1 MNKFENLLK
10 KAIIFLVLTS
20 KFCILFI
27 FQNFMKKYSLFL
39 GLASIF
45 SLWLLWNFSNAE
57 YNLQIDADNNEV
69 YLTSGDNKITLENA
83 NKYLS
88 WNENSSNS
96 NSWSTLT
103 VTISSPNDIAK
114 AETWNEINS
123 WDIEWTWSIDWTWTE
138 IWTWTIMTWTETS
151 TWASRIL
158 WENINAELLTWDEFD
173 RALYWMY
180 MNWLTKYN
188 NSDEFRPYDN
198 LTREESA
205 KMIGQLY
212 SVLWFPKEDK
222 WFNCS
227 FVDTNMFDP
236 TLAEH
241 IYNVCR
247 RWIFRGND
255 KTQQYMPHDNLTKGQ
270 LLAVLLRIFEWKMS
284 NESAQPRW
292 IEYYVKALALSMTN
306 EKNLAKF
313 DQPVSRWEASLLIF
327 RFKDMVIEEE
337 QYKLYL
343 ARLSNLEWDNDTYLR
358 QIEQFKSEWESSRI
372 ASEDNSTTDNSNP
385 DSNEIIS
392 WTWDTASTTWSD
404 VSLAIIAWNETL
416 TNSSEFIESL
426 NWMYDNGMT
435 SYNTTE
441 SFMPYQT
448 ITRAQ
453 VAKMLDKFATATNL
467 TTVRNLWT
475 CEFTDVD
482 PQSEFKDSITKVCQ
496 YGVMAGSND
505 KFSPDQVV
513 TKAEFIAMLIRLFDW
528 TKLDESINPRW
539 TEYYKRAIEIWLIS
553 AQDTVSFTS
562 EIARYDVATY
572 LYRLKVRL
580 TMYNNLNTTQLSDE
594 ILKTLS
600 ETTTTGEN
608 WKINVK
614 AYVDILA
621 LNNSAFTDGYVELMW
636 ERYKVER
643 SELDSY
649 NVWSNSFVRYWKLY
663 NLENYEQI
671 WSITFI
677 LTNWALVE
685 WTVRANKVSYY
696 LEKDPNTTTYY
707 NLTQK

>member
-1 MNKFENLLK
+1 
-10 KAIIFLVLTS
+10 
-20 KFCILFI
+20 
-27 FQNFMKKYSLFL
+27 MKKYSIFL
-39 GLASIF
+39 GLSAIF
-45 SLWLLWNFSNAE
+45 SISLLWNFSNAE
-57 YNLQIDADNNEV
+57 YNLQIDADKNEV
-69 YLTSGDNKITLENA
+69 YLTSWDDKITLENA
-83 NKYLS
+83 DKYLS
-88 WNENSSNS
+88 WNESNN
-96 NSWSTLT
+96 NSWSTLSVS
-103 VTISSPNDIAK
+103 VTSPNTQANTWSESNSWNIAWTWDVNTWSTVWTW
-114 AETWNEINS
+114 AENWTWSQVNS
-123 WDIEWTWSIDWTWTE
+123 WDVEWTWTVTTWSAA
-138 IWTWTIMTWTETS
+138 S
-151 TWASRIL
+151 TWATRVF

-247 RWIFRGND
+247 RGIFRWND

-284 NESAQPRW
+284 NETAQPRW
-292 IEYYVKALALSMTN
+292 IEYYVKALTLSMTN

-313 DQPVSRWEASLLIF
+313 DQPVSRREASLLIF
-327 RFKDMVIEEE
+327 RFKNMVSDEE

-343 ARLSNLEWDNDTYLR
+343 ARLTNLEWDNDSYLK
-358 QIEQFKSEWESSRI
+358 QIEELKSQWEESKTSSEE
-372 ASEDNSTTDNSNP
+372 EDSKIDNSNP
-385 DSNEIIS
+385 DSNEIVS
-392 WTWDTASTTWSD
+392 WTWENATTTWSD
-404 VSLAIIAWNETL
+404 VSLAIIAWNEKL
-416 TNSSEFIESL
+416 TDSSEFMESL

-467 TTVRNLWT
+467 TTIRNEWN
-475 CEFTDVD
+475 CEFSDVD
-482 PQSEFKDSITKVCQ
+482 PQSEYKDSITKVCQ
-496 YGVMAGSND
+496 YGVMAGSSD

-528 TKLDESINPRW
+528 AKLDESVNPWW

-562 EIARYDVATY
+562 DIARYDVATY

-580 TMYNNLNTTQLSDE
+580 TMYNNLNSTQLSDE
-594 ILKTLS
+594 VLKTLS
-600 ETTTTGEN
+600 ETVATWDD
-608 WKINVK
+608 WKVNVK

-621 LNNSAFTDGYVELMW
+621 LNNSAFTDGYIEFLD
-636 ERYKVER
+636 ERYKVSR

-649 NVWSNSFVRYWKLY
+649 NVGVNSFVRYGKVY
-663 NLENYEQI
+663 SLETDEQVG
-671 WSITFI
+671 SISFI
-677 LTNWALVE
+677 LTNWTLVE
-685 WTVRANKVSYY
+685 WSIRVNKNSYY
-696 LEKDPNTTTYY
+696 LTKDSNTTTYY

>member
-1 MNKFENLLK
+1 
-10 KAIIFLVLTS
+10 
-20 KFCILFI
+20 
-27 FQNFMKKYSLFL
+27 MKKSLALLWLFVL
-39 GLASIF
+39 WF
-45 SLWLLWNFSNAE
+45 SLWGVINAN
-57 YNLQIDADNNEV
+57 YDLQFDTKNNEI
-69 YLTSGDNKITLENA
+69 YLMSGDTQITLNNV
-83 NKYLS
+83 NKYITWLDS
-88 WNENSSNS
+88 ELNLWLIN
-96 NSWSTLT
+96 
-103 VTISSPNDIAK
+103 
-114 AETWNEINS
+114 TWNSQNLT
-123 WDIEWTWSIDWTWTE
+123 WDTQTWATVWTWTE
-138 IWTWTIMTWTETS
+138 VSTWSTVWTWSEASSWAIAETWATANTWTTIN
-151 TWASRIL
+151 TWRVFG
-158 WENINAELLTWDEFD
+158 ENVEAELLTWDEFD
-173 RALYWMY
+173 RALYRMY
-180 MNWLTKYN
+180 KNWLTKYD
-188 NSDEFRPYDN
+188 NSEEFRPYDN

-212 SVLWFPKEDK
+212 SVLWFSKEDK

-247 RWIFRGND
+247 RWIFRWND

-292 IEYYVKALALSMTN
+292 IEYYVKALALGMTN
-306 EKNLAKF
+306 EMNLSKF
-313 DQPVSRWEASLLIF
+313 DQPVSRREASLLIF
-327 RFKDMVIEEE
+327 RFKNMIIDGE
-337 QYKLYL
+337 QYNLYL
-343 ARLSNLEWDNDTYLR
+343 ARLNNLQWDNDTYLK
-358 QIEQFKSEWESSRI
+358 QIEELKLKWNESKTTENSESKI
-372 ASEDNSTTDNSNP
+372 DDSNP
-385 DSNEIIS
+385 DSNEIVS
-392 WTWDTASTTWSD
+392 WTWDDVSTTWTN

-416 TNSSEFIESL
+416 TDSSEFMESI

-467 TTVRNLWT
+467 TTVRNQWN
-475 CEFTDVD
+475 CEFSDVD
-482 PQSEFKDSITKVCQ
+482 SQSEFKDSITRVCQ

-505 KFSPDQVV
+505 KFSPDQIV
-513 TKAEFIAMLIRLFDW
+513 TKAEFVAMLIRLFDW
-528 TKLDESINPRW
+528 AKLDESLNPRW

-580 TMYNNLNTTQLSDE
+580 TMYNNLNSAQLSDE
-594 ILKTLS
+594 IVKTLS
-600 ETTTTGEN
+600 ETMTTWDD

-614 AYVDILA
+614 VYVDILA
-621 LNNSAFTDGYVELMW
+621 LNNSAFTDGYVELLW
-636 ERYKVER
+636 ERYRVKR

-649 NVWSNSFVRYWKLY
+649 NVWVNSFVRYGKLY
-663 NLENYEQI
+663 SLETDEQI
-671 WSITFI
+671 WSISFI
-677 LTNWALVE
+677 LTNGVLVE
-685 WTVRANKVSYY
+685 WSIRTKESYY
-696 LEKDPNTTTYY
+696 LQKDPNTTTYY

>member
-1 MNKFENLLK
+1 MN
-10 KAIIFLVLTS
+10 
-20 KFCILFI
+20 FCFLFI

-39 GLASIF
+39 GLTAIFSIF
-45 SLWLLWNFSNAE
+45 SLWNITNAE
-57 YNLQIDADNNEV
+57 YNLNIDENNNEISLV
-69 YLTSGDNKITLENA
+69 SWDTKLTIDDVNKKLASENSDI
-83 NKYLS
+83 NQILS
-88 WNENSSNS
+88 W
-96 NSWSTLT
+96 SWNDTSTWNN
-103 VTISSPNDIAK
+103 VW
-114 AETWNEINS
+114 TWNETGSWNIN
-123 WDIEWTWSIDWTWTE
+123 TWSTIWTWTE
-138 IWTWTIMTWTETS
+138 TWTWSENNTWNAVTTWTKTS
-151 TWASRIL
+151 TESVRNF

-173 RALYWMY
+173 RALYRMY

-188 NSDEFRPYDN
+188 NSDEFRPRDS
-198 LTREESA
+198 LTREEAA

-236 TLAEH
+236 TLSEH

-255 KTQQYMPHDNLTKGQ
+255 KTQQYMPRDNLTKGQ

-292 IEYYVKALALSMTN
+292 IEYYIKALTLSMTN
-306 EKNLAKF
+306 EKNLTKF
-313 DQPVSRWEASLLIF
+313 DQPVSRREASLLIF
-327 RFKDMVIEEE
+327 RFKNMVSDEE

-343 ARLSNLEWDNDTYLR
+343 ARLANLEWDNDSYLK
-358 QIEQFKSEWESSRI
+358 QIEELKSQWEESKTSSEEI
-372 ASEDNSTTDNSNP
+372 SKIDNSNP
-385 DSNEIIS
+385 DSNEIVS
-392 WTWDTASTTWSD
+392 WTWENSATTWSD

-416 TNSSEFIESL
+416 TDSSEFMESL
-426 NWMYDNGMT
+426 NRMYDNGMT

-467 TTVRNLWT
+467 TTIRNEWN
-475 CEFTDVD
+475 CEFSDVD
-482 PQSEFKDSITKVCQ
+482 PQSEYKDSITKVCQ
-496 YGVMAGSND
+496 YWVMAGSSD
-505 KFSPDQVV
+505 KFSPDQIV
-513 TKAEFIAMLIRLFDW
+513 TKAEFIAMLIRLFDRA
-528 TKLDESINPRW
+528 KLDESVNPWW

-553 AQDTVSFTS
+553 AQDTVSFTD

-580 TMYNNLNTTQLSDE
+580 TMYNNLNSTQLSDE
-594 ILKTLS
+594 VLKTLS
-600 ETTTTGEN
+600 ETVATWDD
-608 WKINVK
+608 WKVNVK

-621 LNNSAFTDGYVELMW
+621 LNNSAFTDGYIEFLD
-636 ERYKVER
+636 ERYKVSR

-649 NVWSNSFVRYWKLY
+649 NVGVNSFVRYGKVY
-663 NLENYEQI
+663 SLETDEQVG
-671 WSITFI
+671 SISFI
-677 LTNWALVE
+677 LTNWTLVE
-685 WTVRANKVSYY
+685 WSIRVNKNSYY
-696 LEKDPNTTTYY
+696 LTKDSNTTTYY

>member
-1 MNKFENLLK
+1 MK
-10 KAIIFLVLTS
+10 KSSIFLGA
-20 KFCILFI
+20 I
-27 FQNFMKKYSLFL
+27 SLL
-39 GLASIF
+39 SII
-45 SLWLLWNFSNAE
+45 LLWNFINAE
-57 YNLQIDADNNEV
+57 YQLQIDEKDNEV
-69 YLTSGDNKITLENA
+69 YLTSWDNKITLENA
-83 NKYLS
+83 EKTLS
-88 WNENSSNS
+88 WTLNSG
-96 NSWSTLT
+96 STLT
-103 VTISSPNDIAK
+103 VSITSPNSQTN
-114 AETWNEINS
+114 TWSEINS
-123 WDIEWTWSIDWTWTE
+123 WDTTWTWEINTWTVVWTWTE
-138 IWTWTIMTWTETS
+138 TNTWSTTSTWTET
-151 TWASRIL
+151 TRTL
-158 WENINAELLTWDEFD
+158 WENINAELLSWDEFD
-173 RALYWMY
+173 KALYWMY

-188 NSDEFRPYDN
+188 NTEEFRPYDK

-227 FVDTNMFDP
+227 FIDTNMFDP
-236 TLAEH
+236 TLSEH

-247 RWIFRGND
+247 RWIFRWND
-255 KTQQYMPHDNLTKGQ
+255 KTHQYMPHDNLTKGQ

-284 NESAQPRW
+284 NESGQPRW

-306 EKNLAKF
+306 EINLAKF
-313 DQPVSRWEASLLIF
+313 DQPVSRREASLLIF
-327 RFKDMVIEEE
+327 RFKSMIIDEE

-343 ARLSNLEWDNDTYLR
+343 ARLNNLEWNNDAYLK
-358 QIEQFKSEWESSRI
+358 QIEELKSKWEESKISNE
-372 ASEDNSTTDNSNP
+372 SDSNSDNSNP
-385 DSNEIIS
+385 DSNEIVS
-392 WTWDTASTTWSD
+392 GTWDNTWTSWNN

-416 TNSSEFIESL
+416 TDSSEFMESL

-467 TTVRNLWT
+467 TTVRNQWN
-475 CEFTDVD
+475 CEFSDVD
-482 PQSEFKDSITKVCQ
+482 PQSEFKDSITRVCQ

-513 TKAEFIAMLIRLFDW
+513 TKAEFIAILIRLFDW
-528 TKLDESINPRW
+528 AKLDESVNPRR

-553 AQDTVSFTS
+553 AQDTVSFTD

-580 TMYNNLNTTQLSDE
+580 TMYNNLNSTQLSDE
-594 ILKTLS
+594 IVKTLS
-600 ETTTTGEN
+600 ETVTTWDD

-614 AYVDILA
+614 VYVDILA
-621 LNNSAFTDGYVELMW
+621 LNNSAFTDGYIELLD
-636 ERYKVER
+636 ERYKVTR
-643 SELDSY
+643 SELNSY
-649 NVWSNSFVRYWKLY
+649 NVGTNSFVRYGKLY
-663 NLENYEQI
+663 NIETDEQV
-671 WSITFI
+671 WSISFI
-677 LTNWALVE
+677 LTNWTLVE
-685 WTVRANKVSYY
+685 WSIRTNKVSYY

>member
-1 MNKFENLLK
+1 MNF
-10 KAIIFLVLTS
+10 IV
-20 KFCILFI
+20 LFI

-39 GLASIF
+39 GLTAIF
-45 SLWLLWNFSNAE
+45 SASLLWNFSNAE
-57 YNLQIDADNNEV
+57 YNLQIDEKNNEV
-69 YLTSGDNKITLENA
+69 YLMSWDTQITLENA
-83 NKYLS
+83 DKYLS
-88 WNENSSNS
+88 WTDLTKTWT
-96 NSWSTLT
+96 WS
-103 VTISSPNDIAK
+103 D
-114 AETWNEINS
+114 INS
-123 WDIEWTWSIDWTWTE
+123 WAVTWTWN
-138 IWTWTIMTWTETS
+138 ETS
-151 TWASRIL
+151 TWAIVSTWAEANSWTVTWTWSEADTWTIATWTEAPASTGRLL
-158 WENINAELLTWDEFD
+158 WENIDAELLSWSEFD

-222 WFNCS
+222 GFNCN

-236 TLAEH
+236 TLSEH

-247 RWIFRGND
+247 RGIFRWND
-255 KTQQYMPHDNLTKGQ
+255 KTQQYMPHDKLTKGQ
-270 LLAVLLRIFEWKMS
+270 LLAVLIRIFEWKMS
-284 NESAQPRW
+284 NESGQPWW
-292 IEYYVKALALSMTN
+292 IEYYVKALTLWMTN
-306 EKNLAKF
+306 EVNLAKF
-313 DQPVSRWEASLLIF
+313 DQPVSRREAALLIF
-327 RFKDMVIEEE
+327 RFKDMIIDEE
-337 QYKLYL
+337 QYKLYQ
-343 ARLSNLEWDNDTYLR
+343 ARLSNLEWDNESYLK
-358 QIEQFKSEWESSRI
+358 QIEELKSKWEESKTSSENG
-372 ASEDNSTTDNSNP
+372 SNVDNSNP
-385 DSNEIIS
+385 DSNEIIPWDEN
-392 WTWDTASTTWSD
+392 WTWNADWNG

-416 TNSSEFIESL
+416 TDSSEFMESL

-453 VAKMLDKFATATNL
+453 VAKMLDKFAIATDLTAI
-467 TTVRNLWT
+467 RNQWN
-475 CEFTDVD
+475 CEFSDVD
-482 PQSEFKDSITKVCQ
+482 PQSEFKDSITRVCQ
-496 YGVMAGSND
+496 YGIMAGSSD

-513 TKAEFIAMLIRLFDW
+513 TKAEFVAMLIRLFDW
-528 TKLDESINPRW
+528 AKLDESVNPRW

-553 AQDTVSFTS
+553 AQDTVSFTD

-580 TMYNNLNTTQLSDE
+580 TMYNNLNSAQLSDE

-600 ETTTTGEN
+600 ETVTTWED
-608 WKINVK
+608 WKVNVK

-621 LNNSAFTDGYVELMW
+621 LNNSAFTDGYIEFMDQ
-636 ERYKVER
+636 RYKVVR

-649 NVWSNSFVRYWKLY
+649 NVGTNSFVRYGKLY
-663 NLENYEQI
+663 SLETDEQVG
-671 WSITFI
+671 SVSFI
-677 LTNWALVE
+677 LTNWALVD
-685 WTVRANKVSYY
+685 WSVRANKISYY

>member
-1 MNKFENLLK
+1 
-10 KAIIFLVLTS
+10 
-20 KFCILFI
+20 
-27 FQNFMKKYSLFL
+27 MKKLSIFL
-39 GLASIF
+39 GLSAMFSIF
-45 SLWLLWNFSNAE
+45 LLWSFSNAE
-57 YNLQIDADNNEV
+57 YQLQIDDKNNEV
-69 YLTSGDNKITLENA
+69 YLSSWDTKITLEDA
-83 NKYLS
+83 EKYLS
-88 WNENSSNS
+88 WITDSG
-96 NSWSTLT
+96 STLT
-103 VTISSPNDIAK
+103 ISVTSPDSQTN
-114 AETWNEINS
+114 TWSEINS
-123 WDIEWTWSIDWTWTE
+123 WDT
-138 IWTWTIMTWTETS
+138 TWTETNTWTIVS
-151 TWASRIL
+151 TWDETKIRTL
-158 WENINAELLTWDEFD
+158 WENVNAELLTWDEFD
-173 RALYWMY
+173 KALYWMY

-188 NSDEFRPYDN
+188 NAEEFRPYDK

-222 WFNCS
+222 WFNCN
-227 FVDTNMFDP
+227 FVDTNLFDP
-236 TLAEH
+236 TLSEH

-247 RWIFRGND
+247 RWIFRWND

-292 IEYYVKALALSMTN
+292 IEYYVKALTLSMTN

-327 RFKDMVIEEE
+327 RFKDMVIDEE

-343 ARLSNLEWDNDTYLR
+343 ARLNNLEWDNDSYLK
-358 QIEQFKSEWESSRI
+358 QIEQFKSERESSKT
-372 ASEDNSTTDNSNP
+372 SENSDSNPDNSNP
-385 DSNEIIS
+385 DSNEIVSWNWENS
-392 WTWDTASTTWSD
+392 WTWSN

-416 TNSSEFIESL
+416 TDSSEFMESI

-453 VAKMLDKFATATNL
+453 VAKMIDKFATATNL
-467 TTVRNLWT
+467 TTIRNQWN
-475 CEFTDVD
+475 CEFSDIN
-482 PQSEFKDSITKVCQ
+482 PQSEYKDSITRVCQ

-505 KFSPDQVV
+505 KFSPDQIV

-528 TKLDESINPRW
+528 AKLDESVNPRR
-539 TEYYKRAIEIWLIS
+539 TEYYKRAVEIWLIS
-553 AQDTVSFTS
+553 AQDTVSFTD

-580 TMYNNLNTTQLSDE
+580 TMYNNLNSTQLSDE

-600 ETTTTGEN
+600 ETITMWED

-621 LNNSAFTDGYVELMW
+621 LNNSAFTDGYIEFMD
-636 ERYKVER
+636 ERYKVTR

-649 NVWSNSFVRYWKLY
+649 NVGTNSFVRYGKLY
-663 NLENYEQI
+663 SLETDEQI
-671 WSITFI
+671 GSVSFV
-677 LTNWALVE
+677 LTNWALVD
-685 WTVRANKVSYY
+685 WSIRVNKVSYY
-696 LEKDPNTTTYY
+696 LQKDPNTTTYY

>member
-1 MNKFENLLK
+1 MKF
-10 KAIIFLVLTS
+10 VV
-20 KFCILFI
+20 LFI
-27 FQNFMKKYSLFL
+27 FKNFMKKYSIFL
-39 GLASIF
+39 GLSAIFSIF
-45 SLWLLWNFSNAE
+45 LLWNFSNAE
-57 YNLQIDADNNEV
+57 YNLQIDANNNEV
-69 YLTSGDNKITLENA
+69 YLASGDNKITLENA
-83 NKYLS
+83 DKYLS
-88 WNENSSNS
+88 WASNS
-96 NSWSTLT
+96 GGILN
-103 VTISSPNDIAK
+103 ISVISPNSQTN
-114 AETWNEINS
+114 TWNTINS
-123 WDIEWTWSIDWTWTE
+123 WNIAWTWNTSTWTLAWTWTE
-138 IWTWTIMTWTETS
+138 IWTWTLVNTWTTVTTWSKTS
-151 TWASRIL
+151 TGRIF

-173 RALYWMY
+173 RALYRMY

-188 NSDEFRPYDN
+188 NSDEFRPYDK

-205 KMIGQLY
+205 KMVGQLY
-212 SVLWFPKEDK
+212 NVLWFPKEDK

-236 TLAEH
+236 TLSEH

-247 RWIFRGND
+247 RGIFRWND
-255 KTQQYMPHDNLTKGQ
+255 KTQQYMPRDNLTKGQ

-292 IEYYVKALALSMTN
+292 IEYYVKALALWMTN
-306 EKNLAKF
+306 EMNLAKF

-327 RFKDMVIEEE
+327 RFKNMITDEE

-343 ARLSNLEWDNDTYLR
+343 ARLSNLEWDNDTYLK
-358 QIEQFKSEWESSRI
+358 QIEELKSKWEESKTSN
-372 ASEDNSTTDNSNP
+372 ENNSTNIDESNP
-385 DSNEIIS
+385 DSNEIVS
-392 WTWDTASTTWSD
+392 WSWDNTSTTWSN
-404 VSLAIIAWNETL
+404 VSLAIIAGNETL
-416 TNSSEFIESL
+416 TDSSEFMESL

-467 TTVRNLWT
+467 TTIRNQWN
-475 CEFTDVD
+475 CEFSDVD
-482 PQSEFKDSITKVCQ
+482 PQSQYKDSITKVCQ

-505 KFSPDQVV
+505 KFSPDQIV

-528 TKLDESINPRW
+528 AKLDESVNPWW

-580 TMYNNLNTTQLSDE
+580 TMYNNLNSTQLSDE

-600 ETTTTGEN
+600 ETVSTGEN
-608 WKINVK
+608 WKVNVK

-621 LNNSAFTDGYVELMW
+621 LNNSAFTDGYIEFMD

-649 NVWSNSFVRYWKLY
+649 NVWTNSFVRYWKLY

-677 LTNWALVE
+677 LTNWTLVE

>member
-1 MNKFENLLK
+1 
-10 KAIIFLVLTS
+10 
-20 KFCILFI
+20 
-27 FQNFMKKYSLFL
+27 
-39 GLASIF
+39 
-45 SLWLLWNFSNAE
+45 
-57 YNLQIDADNNEV
+57 
-69 YLTSGDNKITLENA
+69 
-83 NKYLS
+83 
-88 WNENSSNS
+88 
-96 NSWSTLT
+96 
-103 VTISSPNDIAK
+103 
-114 AETWNEINS
+114 
-123 WDIEWTWSIDWTWTE
+123 
-138 IWTWTIMTWTETS
+138 
-151 TWASRIL
+151 
-158 WENINAELLTWDEFD
+158 
-173 RALYWMY
+173 

-205 KMIGQLY
+205 KMVGQLY

-236 TLAEH
+236 TLSEH

-247 RWIFRGND
+247 RGIFRWND
-255 KTQQYMPHDNLTKGQ
+255 KTQQYMPRDNLTKGQ

-292 IEYYVKALALSMTN
+292 IEYYVKALALWMTN
-306 EKNLAKF
+306 EMNLSKF

-327 RFKDMVIEEE
+327 RFKNMITDEE

-343 ARLSNLEWDNDTYLR
+343 ARLNNLEWDNDSYLK
-358 QIEQFKSEWESSRI
+358 QIEELKSKWEESKTSNENNDTNI
-372 ASEDNSTTDNSNP
+372 DESNP
-385 DSNEIIS
+385 DSNEIVS
-392 WTWDTASTTWSD
+392 WSWDSTSTTWSN

-416 TNSSEFIESL
+416 TDSSEFMESI

-467 TTVRNLWT
+467 TTIRNQWN
-475 CEFTDVD
+475 CEFSDVD
-482 PQSEFKDSITKVCQ
+482 SQSQYKDSITKVCQ
-496 YGVMAGSND
+496 YGIMAGSND
-505 KFSPDQVV
+505 KFSPDQIV

-528 TKLDESINPRW
+528 VKLDESVNPWW

-580 TMYNNLNTTQLSDE
+580 TMYNNLNSTQLSDE

-600 ETTTTGEN
+600 ETVSTGEN
-608 WKINVK
+608 WKVNVK

-621 LNNSAFTDGYVELMW
+621 LNNSAFTDGYIEFMN

-649 NVWSNSFVRYWKLY
+649 NVWTNSFVRYWKLY

>member
-1 MNKFENLLK
+1 
-10 KAIIFLVLTS
+10 
-20 KFCILFI
+20 
-27 FQNFMKKYSLFL
+27 MKKYSLFL
-39 GLASIF
+39 GLATIF
-45 SLWLLWNFSNAE
+45 SLSLLWNFSNAE
-57 YNLQIDADNNEV
+57 YNLNIDENSNEVSLVSWDTKLTIDDVNKKLADNNSDINLV
-69 YLTSGDNKITLENA
+69 LN
-83 NKYLS
+83 
-88 WNENSSNS
+88 W
-96 NSWSTLT
+96 SWSGTST
-103 VTISSPNDIAK
+103 GNTTWTW
-114 AETWNEINS
+114 AENNS
-123 WDIEWTWSIDWTWTE
+123 WDTVWTWNISSWAVAWSWTE
-138 IWTWTIMTWTETS
+138 IWTWTEISSWTVIWTWTATTWSQAS
-151 TWASRIL
+151 TWTTRAL
-158 WENINAELLTWDEFD
+158 WENVNAELLTWDEFD

-188 NSDEFRPYDN
+188 NSEEFRPYDN

-247 RWIFRGND
+247 RWIFRWND

-284 NESAQPRW
+284 DESAQPRW
-292 IEYYVKALALSMTN
+292 IEYYVKALTLSMTN

-327 RFKDMVIEEE
+327 RFKNMVSDEE
-337 QYKLYL
+337 QYNLYL
-343 ARLSNLEWDNDTYLR
+343 ARLSNLEWDNDSYLK
-358 QIEQFKSEWESSRI
+358 QIDELKSKWEESKISGDEGSDI
-372 ASEDNSTTDNSNP
+372 HDSNP

-392 WTWDTASTTWSD
+392 WTWTTSTTGND
-404 VSLAIIAWNETL
+404 VSLDIIAWNEKL
-416 TNSSEFIESL
+416 TDSSEFMESI

-467 TTVRNLWT
+467 TTIRNQWN
-475 CEFTDVD
+475 CEFSDVN
-482 PQSEFKDSITKVCQ
+482 PESEFKDSITKVCQ

-505 KFSPDQVV
+505 KFFPDQVV
-513 TKAEFIAMLIRLFDW
+513 TKAEFVAMLIRLFDW
-528 TKLDESINPRW
+528 AKLDENVNPWW

-553 AQDTVSFTS
+553 AQDTVSFTDN
-562 EIARYDVATY
+562 IARYDVATY

-580 TMYNNLNTTQLSDE
+580 TMYNNLNSTQLSDE
-594 ILKTLS
+594 VLKTLS
-600 ETTTTGEN
+600 ETVTTGDD
-608 WKINVK
+608 WKVNVK

-621 LNNSAFTDGYVELMW
+621 LNNSAFTDGYIEFLD
-636 ERYKVER
+636 ERFKVAR

-649 NVWSNSFVRYWKLY
+649 NVWTNSFVRYGKLY
-663 NLENYEQI
+663 SLETDEQI
-671 WSITFI
+671 GSISFI
-677 LTNWALVE
+677 LTNWTLVE
-685 WTVRANKVSYY
+685 WSVRINKVSYY
-696 LEKDPNTTTYY
+696 LEKDSNTTTYY

>member
-1 MNKFENLLK
+1 MK
-10 KAIIFLVLTS
+10 KAIIFLVLIS

-27 FQNFMKKYSLFL
+27 FQNFMKKYSIFL
-39 GLASIF
+39 GLSAIFSIF
-45 SLWLLWNFSNAE
+45 LLWNFSNAE
-57 YNLQIDADNNEV
+57 YNLQIDANNEKV
-69 YLTSGDNKITLENA
+69 VLTSWDTKITLEDA
-83 NKYLS
+83 DKYLS
-88 WNENSSNS
+88 WSS
-96 NSWSTLT
+96 SWSILS
-103 VTISSPNDIAK
+103 ISVDSPDTKTN
-114 AETWNEINS
+114 TWNNVN
-123 WDIEWTWSIDWTWTE
+123 TWSIAWTWNTSTWTLAWTWTT
-138 IWTWTIMTWTETS
+138 IWTWTKVNTWTTVTTWSKTS
-151 TWASRIL
+151 TGRIF
-158 WENINAELLTWDEFD
+158 WENVNAELLTWDEFD
-173 RALYWMY
+173 RALYRMY

-188 NSDEFRPYDN
+188 NSDEFRPYDK

-205 KMIGQLY
+205 KMVGQLY
-212 SVLWFPKEDK
+212 SVLWFPKDDK

-236 TLAEH
+236 TLSEH

-247 RWIFRGND
+247 RGIFRWND
-255 KTQQYMPHDNLTKGQ
+255 KTQQYMPRDNLTKGQ
-270 LLAVLLRIFEWKMS
+270 LLAVLMRIFEWKMS

-292 IEYYVKALALSMTN
+292 IEYYVKALALWMTN
-306 EKNLAKF
+306 EMNLSKF

-327 RFKDMVIEEE
+327 RFKNMITDEE

-343 ARLSNLEWDNDTYLR
+343 ARLSNLEWDNDTYLK
-358 QIEQFKSEWESSRI
+358 QIEELKSKWEEFKTSNENNDTNI
-372 ASEDNSTTDNSNP
+372 DDSNP
-385 DSNEIIS
+385 DSNEIVT
-392 WTWDTASTTWSD
+392 WTWENTASTWSD

-416 TNSSEFIESL
+416 TDSSEFMESL

-467 TTVRNLWT
+467 TTIRNQWN
-475 CEFTDVD
+475 CEFSDVD
-482 PQSEFKDSITKVCQ
+482 PQSQYKDSITKVCQ

-505 KFSPDQVV
+505 KFSPDQIV

-528 TKLDESINPRW
+528 AKLDESVNPWW
-539 TEYYKRAIEIWLIS
+539 TEYYKRAIEIWLIT

-580 TMYNNLNTTQLSDE
+580 TMYNNLNSTQLSDE

-600 ETTTTGEN
+600 ETVSTGEN
-608 WKINVK
+608 WKVNVK

-621 LNNSAFTDGYVELMW
+621 LNNSAFTDGYIEFMD

-649 NVWSNSFVRYWKLY
+649 NVWTNSFVRYWKLY

>member
-1 MNKFENLLK
+1 
-10 KAIIFLVLTS
+10 
-20 KFCILFI
+20 
-27 FQNFMKKYSLFL
+27 MKKYSIIFW
-39 GLASIF
+39 LASIF
-45 SLWLLWNFSNAE
+45 SIILLGNFSNAE
-57 YNLQIDADNNEV
+57 YNLQIDEKNNEI
-69 YLTSGDNKITLENA
+69 YLASGDDKITLENA
-83 NKYLS
+83 DKYLS
-88 WNENSSNS
+88 WNNSKES
-96 NSWSTLT
+96 SWSTLT
-103 VTISSPNDIAK
+103 ITVNSWNIANSGSNNWTWT
-114 AETWNEINS
+114 ETNSWSIVWTWSEVNTWNTIWTWAEINS
-123 WDIEWTWSIDWTWTE
+123 WSTATWNISTWT
-138 IWTWTIMTWTETS
+138 TRT
-151 TWASRIL
+151 L

-247 RWIFRGND
+247 RWIFRWND

-292 IEYYVKALALSMTN
+292 IEYYVKALALSLTN
-306 EKNLAKF
+306 EMNLAKF

-327 RFKDMVIEEE
+327 RFKDMVIEDE

-343 ARLSNLEWDNDTYLR
+343 ARLSNLEWDNDAYLK
-358 QIEQFKSEWESSRI
+358 QIEELKSKWEESKVPSEESSNI
-372 ASEDNSTTDNSNP
+372 DNSNP

-392 WTWDTASTTWSD
+392 WSWNNTSTWNN
-404 VSLAIIAWNETL
+404 VSLDIIAWNEKL
-416 TNSSEFIESL
+416 TDSSEFMESL

-467 TTVRNLWT
+467 TTIRNEWN
-475 CEFTDVD
+475 CEFSDVD

-496 YGVMAGSND
+496 YWVMAWSND
-505 KFSPDQVV
+505 KFSPDQIV
-513 TKAEFIAMLIRLFDW
+513 TKAEFVAMLIRLFDW
-528 TKLDESINPRW
+528 AKLDESINPWW

-562 EIARYDVATY
+562 DIARYDVATY

-580 TMYNNLNTTQLSDE
+580 TMYNNLNSTQLSDE
-594 ILKTLS
+594 VLKTLS
-600 ETTTTGEN
+600 ETTTTWDN
-608 WKINVK
+608 WKVNVK

-621 LNNSAFTDGYVELMW
+621 LNNSAFTDGHIEFLDT
-636 ERYKVER
+636 RYKLTR

-649 NVWSNSFVRYWKLY
+649 NVGVNSFVRYGKIY
-663 NLENYEQI
+663 NIETDEQVG
-671 WSITFI
+671 SISFI

-685 WTVRANKVSYY
+685 WSIRINKTSYY
-696 LEKDPNTTTYY
+696 LEKDSNTTTYY

>member
-1 MNKFENLLK
+1 
-10 KAIIFLVLTS
+10 
-20 KFCILFI
+20 
-27 FQNFMKKYSLFL
+27 MKKYLIFF
-39 GLASIF
+39 GLSSIF
-45 SLWLLWNFSNAE
+45 SISLLWNTVKAE
-57 YNLQIDADNNEV
+57 YDLQIDSENNEV
-69 YLTSGDNKITLENA
+69 YLTSWDTKITLENA
-83 NKYLS
+83 EEYLS
-88 WNENSSNS
+88 WTNIVENTWANVAESWADSNT
-96 NSWSTLT
+96 WS
-103 VTISSPNDIAK
+103 IAW
-114 AETWNEINS
+114 TGSEINS
-123 WDIEWTWSIDWTWTE
+123 WDTILTWAEVDTWTN
-138 IWTWTIMTWTETS
+138 ISTWTDVKEEATRS
-151 TWASRIL
+151 F
-158 WENINAELLTWDEFD
+158 WENVSAELLTWDEFD
-173 RALYWMY
+173 RALYRMY

-188 NSDEFRPYDN
+188 NSEEFRPYDK

-212 SVLWFPKEDK
+212 DVLWFSKEDK
-222 WFNCS
+222 WFNCN

-247 RWIFRGND
+247 WGIFRWND

-270 LLAVLLRIFEWKMS
+270 LLAVLIRIFEGKMS

-292 IEYYVKALALSMTN
+292 IEYYIKALTLSMTN

-313 DQPVSRWEASLLIF
+313 DQPVSRREASLLIF
-327 RFKDMVIEEE
+327 RFKNMVTDEE

-343 ARLSNLEWDNDTYLR
+343 ARLSNLEWDNDSYLK
-358 QIEQFKSEWESSRI
+358 QIEELKSQREKSNTTE
-372 ASEDNSTTDNSNP
+372 NSNQNPDTSNP

-392 WTWDTASTTWSD
+392 WSWDNTWEANWSNI
-404 VSLAIIAWNETL
+404 SLAIIAWNEKL
-416 TNSSEFIESL
+416 TDSSEFMESI

-453 VAKMLDKFATATNL
+453 VAKMLDKFATVTNL
-467 TTVRNLWT
+467 NTIRNQWN
-475 CEFTDVD
+475 CEFSDVD
-482 PQSEFKDSITKVCQ
+482 PQSEYKDSITKVCQ

-505 KFSPDQVV
+505 KFSPDQIV
-513 TKAEFIAMLIRLFDW
+513 TKAEFVAMLIRLFDW
-528 TKLDESINPRW
+528 AKLDESLNPRW

-580 TMYNNLNTTQLSDE
+580 TMYNNLNSTQLSDE

-600 ETTTTGEN
+600 ETVTTWDD

-614 AYVDILA
+614 VYVDILA
-621 LNNSAFTDGYVELMW
+621 LNNSAFTDGYIELLD
-636 ERYKVER
+636 ERYKVSR

-649 NVWSNSFVRYWKLY
+649 NVGTNSFVRYGKLY
-663 NLENYEQI
+663 SLETDEQI
-671 WSITFI
+671 GSVSFI
-677 LTNWALVE
+677 LTNWSLVE
-685 WTVRANKVSYY
+685 WSVRANKVSYY
-696 LEKDPNTTTYY
+696 LEKDSNTTTYY

>member
-1 MNKFENLLK
+1 MN
-10 KAIIFLVLTS
+10 
-20 KFCILFI
+20 FCFLFI

-39 GLASIF
+39 GLTAIFSIF
-45 SLWLLWNFSNAE
+45 SLWNITNAE
-57 YNLQIDADNNEV
+57 YNLNIDENNNEISLV
-69 YLTSGDNKITLENA
+69 SWDTKLTIDDVNKKLASENSDI
-83 NKYLS
+83 NQILS
-88 WNENSSNS
+88 W
-96 NSWSTLT
+96 SWNDTSTWNN
-103 VTISSPNDIAK
+103 VW
-114 AETWNEINS
+114 TWNETGSWNIN
-123 WDIEWTWSIDWTWTE
+123 TWSTIWTWTE
-138 IWTWTIMTWTETS
+138 TWTWSENNTWNAVTTWTKTS
-151 TWASRIL
+151 TESVRNF

-173 RALYWMY
+173 RALYRMY

-188 NSDEFRPYDN
+188 NSDEFRPRDS
-198 LTREESA
+198 LTREEAA

-236 TLAEH
+236 TLSEH

-255 KTQQYMPHDNLTKGQ
+255 KTQQYMPRDNLTKGQ

-292 IEYYVKALALSMTN
+292 IEYYIKALTLSMTN
-306 EKNLAKF
+306 EKNLTKF
-313 DQPVSRWEASLLIF
+313 DQPVSRREASLLIF
-327 RFKDMVIEEE
+327 RFKNMVSDEE

-343 ARLSNLEWDNDTYLR
+343 ARLANLEWDNDSYLK
-358 QIEQFKSEWESSRI
+358 QIEELKSQWEESKTSSEEI
-372 ASEDNSTTDNSNP
+372 SKIDNSNP
-385 DSNEIIS
+385 DSNEIVS
-392 WTWDTASTTWSD
+392 WTWENSATTWSD

-416 TNSSEFIESL
+416 TDSSEFMESL
-426 NWMYDNGMT
+426 NRMYDNGMT

-467 TTVRNLWT
+467 TTIRNEWN
-475 CEFTDVD
+475 CEFSDVD
-482 PQSEFKDSITKVCQ
+482 PQSEYKDSITKVCQ
-496 YGVMAGSND
+496 YWVMAGSSD
-505 KFSPDQVV
+505 KFSPDQIV

-528 TKLDESINPRW
+528 AKLDESVNPWW

-553 AQDTVSFTS
+553 AQDTVSFTD

-580 TMYNNLNTTQLSDE
+580 TMYNNLNSTQLSDE
-594 ILKTLS
+594 VLKTLS
-600 ETTTTGEN
+600 ETVATWDD
-608 WKINVK
+608 WKVNVK

-621 LNNSAFTDGYVELMW
+621 LNNSAFTDGYIEFLD
-636 ERYKVER
+636 ERYKVSR

-649 NVWSNSFVRYWKLY
+649 NVGVNSFVRYGKVY
-663 NLENYEQI
+663 SLETDEQVG
-671 WSITFI
+671 SISFI
-677 LTNWALVE
+677 LTNWTLVE
-685 WTVRANKVSYY
+685 WSIRVNKNSYY
-696 LEKDPNTTTYY
+696 LTKDSNTTTYY

>member
-1 MNKFENLLK
+1 
-10 KAIIFLVLTS
+10 
-20 KFCILFI
+20 
-27 FQNFMKKYSLFL
+27 MKKYSLFL
-39 GLASIF
+39 GLTAILSV
-45 SLWLLWNFSNAE
+45 SLLWNFSNAA
-57 YNLQIDADNNEV
+57 YNFNIDENNNEV
-69 YLTSGDNKITLENA
+69 SLVSWDNKLTIDEVNKKLADENSDI
-83 NKYLS
+83 NQILNWS
-88 WNENSSNS
+88 WNN
-96 NSWSTLT
+96 
-103 VTISSPNDIAK
+103 ISSWNT
-114 AETWNEINS
+114 TWTWSEINS
-123 WDIEWTWSIDWTWTE
+123 WDIISTWNVSSWAIAWTWTE
-138 IWTWTIMTWTETS
+138 IWTWSQVSTWTTTNS
-151 TWASRIL
+151 WNHISSGRVL
-158 WENINAELLTWDEFD
+158 WENINAELLSWDEFD

-188 NSDEFRPYDN
+188 DSDEFRPYDN

-205 KMIGQLY
+205 KMVGQLY

-247 RWIFRGND
+247 RWIFRWND
-255 KTQQYMPHDNLTKGQ
+255 KTQQYMPHDKLTKGQ

-284 NESAQPRW
+284 DESAQPRW
-292 IEYYVKALALSMTN
+292 IEYYVKALTLSMTN

-313 DQPVSRWEASLLIF
+313 DQPVSRWEASLLIY
-327 RFKDMVIEEE
+327 RFKNMIVDEE

-343 ARLSNLEWDNDTYLR
+343 ARLSNLEWNNDSYLK
-358 QIEQFKSEWESSRI
+358 QIEELKSKWEESKIS
-372 ASEDNSTTDNSNP
+372 AEDGSNIDDSNP
-385 DSNEIIS
+385 DSNEIVS
-392 WTWDTASTTWSD
+392 WTWDSASTTWSD

-416 TNSSEFIESL
+416 TDSSEFMESI

-453 VAKMLDKFATATNL
+453 VAKMIDKFATATNL
-467 TTVRNLWT
+467 TTIRNQWS
-475 CEFTDVD
+475 CEFSDVD
-482 PQSEFKDSITKVCQ
+482 SQSEFKDSITRVCQ
-496 YGVMAGSND
+496 YWVMAGSND

-528 TKLDESINPRW
+528 AKLDESVNPWW

-553 AQDTVSFTS
+553 AQDTVSFTD

-580 TMYNNLNTTQLSDE
+580 TMYNNLNSTQLSDE

-600 ETTTTGEN
+600 ETVTTGED
-608 WKINVK
+608 WKVNVK

-621 LNNSAFTDGYVELMW
+621 LNNSAFTDGYIEFLD
-636 ERYKVER
+636 ERYKVAR

-649 NVWSNSFVRYWKLY
+649 NVGTNSFVRYGKLY
-663 NLENYEQI
+663 SLETDEQI
-671 WSITFI
+671 GSVSFI

-685 WTVRANKVSYY
+685 WSVRVNKVSYY
-696 LEKDPNTTTYY
+696 LKKDSNTTTYY

>member
-1 MNKFENLLK
+1 MK
-10 KAIIFLVLTS
+10 KSSIFLGA
-20 KFCILFI
+20 I
-27 FQNFMKKYSLFL
+27 SLL
-39 GLASIF
+39 SII
-45 SLWLLWNFSNAE
+45 LLWNFINAE
-57 YNLQIDADNNEV
+57 YQLQIDEKDNEV
-69 YLTSGDNKITLENA
+69 YLTSWDNKITLENA
-83 NKYLS
+83 EKALS
-88 WNENSSNS
+88 WDVNSG
-96 NSWSTLT
+96 STLSVSIT
-103 VTISSPNDIAK
+103 SPNSQTN
-114 AETWNEINS
+114 TWSEINS
-123 WDIEWTWSIDWTWTE
+123 WDTTWTWEINTWTVVWTWTE
-138 IWTWTIMTWTETS
+138 TNTWSTTSTWTET
-151 TWASRIL
+151 TRTL

-173 RALYWMY
+173 KALYWMY
-180 MNWLTKYN
+180 KNWLTKYDN
-188 NSDEFRPYDN
+188 AEEFRPYDK

-236 TLAEH
+236 TLSEH

-247 RWIFRGND
+247 RWIFRWND
-255 KTQQYMPHDNLTKGQ
+255 KTHQYMPHDNLTKGQ

-284 NESAQPRW
+284 NESGQPRW

-306 EKNLAKF
+306 EINLAKF
-313 DQPVSRWEASLLIF
+313 DQPVSRREASLLIF
-327 RFKDMVIEEE
+327 RFKSMIIDEE

-343 ARLSNLEWDNDTYLR
+343 ARLNNLEWDNDAYLK
-358 QIEQFKSEWESSRI
+358 QIEELKSKWEESKISNE
-372 ASEDNSTTDNSNP
+372 SDSNSDNSNP
-385 DSNEIIS
+385 DSNEIVS
-392 WTWDTASTTWSD
+392 GTWDNTWTSWNN

-416 TNSSEFIESL
+416 TDSSEFMESL

-453 VAKMLDKFATATNL
+453 VAKMLDKFATATSL
-467 TTVRNLWT
+467 TTVRNQWN
-475 CEFTDVD
+475 CEFSDVD
-482 PQSEFKDSITKVCQ
+482 PQSEFKDSITRVCQ

-528 TKLDESINPRW
+528 AKLDESVNPRR

-553 AQDTVSFTS
+553 AQDTVSFTD

-580 TMYNNLNTTQLSDE
+580 TMYNNLNSTQLSDE
-594 ILKTLS
+594 IVKTLS
-600 ETTTTGEN
+600 ETVTTWDD

-614 AYVDILA
+614 VYVDILA
-621 LNNSAFTDGYVELMW
+621 LNNSAFTDGYIELLD
-636 ERYKVER
+636 ERYKVTR
-643 SELDSY
+643 SELNSY
-649 NVWSNSFVRYWKLY
+649 NVGTNSFVRYGKLY
-663 NLENYEQI
+663 NIETDEQV
-671 WSITFI
+671 WSISFI
-677 LTNWALVE
+677 LTNWTLVE
-685 WTVRANKVSYY
+685 WSIRANKVSYY

>member
-1 MNKFENLLK
+1 
-10 KAIIFLVLTS
+10 
-20 KFCILFI
+20 
-27 FQNFMKKYSLFL
+27 MKKYSIFL
-39 GLASIF
+39 GFATLFSIF
-45 SLWLLWNFSNAE
+45 LFWNFSIASTWTDVNSWTTTSTW
-57 YNLQIDADNNEV
+57 NNEYQLEIDEKNEKV
-69 YLTSGDNKITLENA
+69 VLTSWDTQISLEDA
-83 NKYLS
+83 EKQLS
-88 WNENSSNS
+88 WTNFGSNS
-96 NSWSTLT
+96 GSSLS
-103 VTISSPNDIAK
+103 VSIISPNTPQNNTWTETNTWDTIWTWETAL
-114 AETWNEINS
+114 TWNEIN
-123 WDIEWTWSIDWTWTE
+123 TWTNVSS
-138 IWTWTIMTWTETS
+138 WTEVK
-151 TWASRIL
+151 SRTL

-173 RALYWMY
+173 KALYWMY

-188 NSDEFRPYDN
+188 NTEEFRPYDK

-222 WFNCS
+222 GFNCN

-236 TLAEH
+236 TLSEH

-247 RWIFRGND
+247 RWIFRWND
-255 KTQQYMPHDNLTKGQ
+255 KTQQYMPHDKLTKGQ

-292 IEYYVKALALSMTN
+292 IEYYVKALTLSLTN
-306 EKNLAKF
+306 EKNLSKF
-313 DQPVSRWEASLLIF
+313 DQPVSRREASLLIF
-327 RFKDMVIEEE
+327 RFKDMIIDEE

-343 ARLSNLEWDNDTYLR
+343 ARLSNLEWDNDTYLK
-358 QIEQFKSEWESSRI
+358 QIEEFKSERELSKTS
-372 ASEDNSTTDNSNP
+372 SEDNSNTDNSNP
-385 DSNEIIS
+385 DSNEIIP
-392 WTWDTASTTWSD
+392 WDNWDTSSSD

-416 TNSSEFIESL
+416 TDSSEFMEAL

-453 VAKMLDKFATATNL
+453 VAKMLDKFATTTNL
-467 TTVRNLWT
+467 TTIRNQWN
-475 CEFTDVD
+475 CEFSDVSS
-482 PQSEFKDSITKVCQ
+482 QSEYKDSITRVCQ

-505 KFSPDQVV
+505 KFSPDQIV
-513 TKAEFIAMLIRLFDW
+513 TKAEFVAMLIRLFDW
-528 TKLDESINPRW
+528 AKLDENVKPWW

-553 AQDTVSFTS
+553 AQDTVSFAD

-580 TMYNNLNTTQLSDE
+580 TMYNNLNSTQLSDE

-600 ETTTTGEN
+600 ETILTGED
-608 WKINVK
+608 WKVNVK

-621 LNNSAFTDGYVELMW
+621 LNNSAFTDGYIELMDQ
-636 ERYKVER
+636 RYKVAR

-649 NVWSNSFVRYWKLY
+649 NVGTNSFVRYGKLY
-663 NLENYEQI
+663 NIETDEQI
-671 WSITFI
+671 WSISFI
-677 LTNWALVE
+677 LTNWTLVD
-685 WTVRANKVSYY
+685 WSVRANKISYY